1 MKYDLDLPKY
11 PLPMIALDSRK
22 FMEDSYLILRGLV
35 PPDMLGPLQ
44 DTSEELVRRKW
55 PEGMPQGAFA
65 NWIHGFGNNII
76 DEQTANT
83 ASTKCRPT
91 TKSIDSALALL

>member
-1 MKYDLDLPKY
+1 
-11 PLPMIALDSRK
+11 
-22 FMEDSYLILRGLV
+22 
-35 PPDMLGPLQ
+35 
-44 DTSEELVRRKW
+44 
-55 PEGMPQGAFA
+55 MPQGAFA